1 MRAAQCLPPGGR
13 GTAKRW
19 MRNGDILPFAMQSIQ
34 TVQPFPMYLF
44 NEMHTDSEHIAVPH
58 PPPCG
63 GTFPPGQCH
72 QLKEPGPVFPVIAS
86 QCAHWR
92 GNPFPLQRHDFLHVT
107 KEKTDCHVA
116 SLLAMTVV
124 DGTLALKLMTLPPGG
139 RYCVPSSLQ
148 IPISRIAHK
157 HILKNTA
164 TVPTKPISSLGRELI
179 TTKFY
184 TSGRESHAAIR
195 RGNEQTP

>member
-1 MRAAQCLPPGGR
+1 
-13 GTAKRW
+13 
-19 MRNGDILPFAMQSIQ
+19 MRNGDTLPFTMQSIQ
-34 TVQPFPMYLF
+34 TVQTFPIYLF
-44 NEMHTDSEHIAVPH
+44 NKMHTDSEHIAVPH
-58 PPPCG
+58 PPQCAHW

-124 DGTLALKLMTLPPGG
+124 DGTPALKLMTLPQGEGAPV
-139 RYCVPSSLQ
+139 R
-148 IPISRIAHK
+148 
-157 HILKNTA
+157 T
-164 TVPTKPISSLGRELI
+164 LGRMRNGDMFRICLQ
-179 TTKFY
+179 F
-184 TSGRESHAAIR
+184 G
-195 RGNEQTP
+195 